1 MKFETYCDDVE
12 IPVAALRS
20 EVIHGK

>member
-1 MKFETYCDDVE
+1 MKFETYCGEVE

-20 EVIHGK
+20 EVIYGK